1 MLLVVVLLPVN
12 VRVNTII
19 KDTTNMMTIELALV
33 ERHRERERETQR
45 SLIVAL
51 QGMTNDLP
59 AELLKLLPR
68 ASP

>member
-1 MLLVVVLLPVN
+1 MLLPVN
-12 VRVNTII
+12 VQVNTII
-19 KDTTNMMTIELALV
+19 KDSTDMVTIEIALV
-33 ERHRERERETQR
+33 ERHRERERVTQR